1 MDKSMMIQATFPKT
15 IFKTMHAFYS
25 FKASE
30 KWGVDVFKNVN
41 GEEVSVTA
49 LFPSKEYGEKCYA
62 WKDKVYVGVVV
73 LPAIRSCKG
82 SLSDSFNERC

>member
-1 MDKSMMIQATFPKT
+1 MTNQITNPIT
-15 IFKTMHAFYS
+15 IEKTMHAFYS
-25 FKASE
+25 FEASN

-41 GEEVSVTA
+41 GKEVSATA
-49 LFPSKEYGEKCYA
+49 IFPSKEYGEKWYA
-62 WKDKVYVGVVV
+62 WKDKVYAGVVV